1 MTAQWKKDRCN
12 RAAHEWAGRRADV
25 SKTKRENIINSYQF
39 IKIIFVHCFISR
51 YEFKRTPHRL
61 YETYR
66 SLVAK
71 QTAMNMGKTKTNSQK
86 RRSSIGLLFSF
97 RIFFVSLHFFVRF
110 VHILCVIIIMLKLR
124 WVDGRVR
131 WGAVCRAESSV
142 CVLLPLVGLHNSL
155 WWHRHTECP
164 TTMCEHRRCCVL
176 YFRMIVLLFA
186 RYLFLFL
193 RFTFSHK
200 ELFLLLID
208 ILHRDRLLLFA
219 NDADAL
225 RSISYALQTS
235 TENEENVCQWQNKG
249 KRRKYLDKSD
259 WMEWQ

>member
-1 MTAQWKKDRCN
+1 
-12 RAAHEWAGRRADV
+12 
-25 SKTKRENIINSYQF
+25 
-39 IKIIFVHCFISR
+39 
-51 YEFKRTPHRL
+51 
-61 YETYR
+61 
-66 SLVAK
+66 
-71 QTAMNMGKTKTNSQK
+71 
-86 RRSSIGLLFSF
+86 
-97 RIFFVSLHFFVRF
+97 
-110 VHILCVIIIMLKLR
+110 MLKLR